1 MAIYGAGS
9 IWNED
14 EMKESFFQQGRFIL
28 GWNEENAKD
37 LYEAIGTLKV
47 GDIIY
52 LKSNAP
58 GKRSI
63 RVKGIGVV
71 SKSFIQNITDG
82 DYRNIAI
89 EDWENL
95 FVSVNWI
102 RRDEFRIVIP
112 VEEGKLTNIRAAS
125 FYEEFLPFAQTAI
138 LNALFPPE
146 E

>member
-1 MAIYGAGS
+1 MVIFGAGS
-9 IWNED
+9 TWNDE
-14 EMKESFFQQGRFIL
+14 EMKETFFQQGRFIL
-28 GWNEENAKD
+28 GWNEGNAKD
-37 LYEAIGTLKV
+37 LYEAISTLKV

-58 GKRSI
+58 GKGNI
-63 RVKGIGVV
+63 RVKGIGIV

-112 VEEGKLTNIRAAS
+112 EEEGKLTNIRAAS
-125 FYEEFLPFAQTAI
+125 FYEEFLPFVQTAI
-138 LNALFPPE
+138 LNELFG
-146 E
+146 

>member
-1 MAIYGAGS
+1 MAIFGAGS
-9 IWNED
+9 TWNDD
-14 EMKESFFQQGRFIL
+14 EMKETFFQQGRFIL
-28 GWNEENAKD
+28 GWNEGNAKD
-37 LYEAIGTLKV
+37 LYEAISTLKV

-58 GKRSI
+58 GKRNI
-63 RVKGIGVV
+63 RVKGIGLV

-112 VEEGKLTNIRAAS
+112 EEEGKLTNIRAAS
-125 FYEEFLPFAQTAI
+125 FYEEFLPFVQTAI
-138 LNALFPPE
+138 LNELFG
-146 E
+146 